1 LRTGPLNYVSEQVL
15 GDMVGEL
22 ESRLCDYHA
31 CFNVADVGS
40 IEGNLDVLLG
50 LKYAHLETEE
60 EMAAVAKEEAER
72 LIKSS
77 VRAFYTKLAQSIA
90 TSPPTAAADGQ
101 HPATASAAALAE
113 LTAQSGDSLSPAQ
126 AEGVDILVDLVRRP
140 LRPFWRRF

>member
-1 LRTGPLNYVSEQVL
+1 
-15 GDMVGEL
+15 MVGEL

-90 TSPPTAAADGQ
+90 TSPPKAAGGTDGQ
-101 HPATASAAALAE
+101 NPATASAAALAE

-140 LRPFWRRF
+140 LRLFWRPF